1 VSSQSGHGRP
11 DPASGALAL
20 SELLQALGGRA
31 MALQAA
37 EERDPEKLR
46 LYARIVVNK
55 APAGQKAAIRSRLER
70 LGLL

>member
-1 VSSQSGHGRP
+1 MSGQSGHGRP
-11 DPASGALAL
+11 DPASVALAL

-37 EERDPEKLR
+37 EERDPEKLQ
-46 LYARIVVNK
+46 LYAQIIANK
-55 APAGQKAAIRSRLER
+55 APADQKAAIRSRLER